1 MAITRTY
8 IGRAKYKFSID
19 GGAADTAIT
28 PANNFTLPIGAMVIG
43 AWTDVKTALG
53 TASGTC
59 NVALAIGGVT
69 IKSATAMDNAAYTGI
84 DYHLARTSAAL
95 TSASGSVT
103 FTTANSVA
111 LNAGEMDIYVEY
123 LLPD

>member
-1 MAITRTY
+1 MAISQVY
-8 IGRAKYKFSID
+8 LGRAKYKFSVD

-28 PANNFTLPIGAMVIG
+28 LDNNFTLPVNAMIIG
-43 AWTDVKTALG
+43 AWTDTKTALA

-69 IKSATAMDNAAYTGI
+69 IKAATAHGHADYTGI

-95 TSASGSVT
+95 TTASGSVV
-103 FTTANSVA
+103 FTTSNSVA
-111 LNAGEMDIYVEY
+111 LN
-123 LLPD
+123 